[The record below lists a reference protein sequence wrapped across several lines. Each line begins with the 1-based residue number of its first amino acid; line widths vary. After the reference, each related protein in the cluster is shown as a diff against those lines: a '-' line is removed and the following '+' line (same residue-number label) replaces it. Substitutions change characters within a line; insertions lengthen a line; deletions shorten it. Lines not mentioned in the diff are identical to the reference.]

1 MYISANTIT
10 STITKIEVQ
19 LHKSDIDA
27 NWVNQAPVSAFC
39 EQKKYNYNHKYK
51 YIDRSTSR

>member
-39 EQKKYNYNHKYK
+39 EQKKVQLQSQVQVH
-51 YIDRSTSR
+51 R